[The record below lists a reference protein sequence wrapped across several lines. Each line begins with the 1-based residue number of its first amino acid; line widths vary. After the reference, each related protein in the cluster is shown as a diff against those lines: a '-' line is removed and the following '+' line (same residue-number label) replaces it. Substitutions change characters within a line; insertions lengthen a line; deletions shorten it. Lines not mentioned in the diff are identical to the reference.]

1 MDKWADV
8 EQAERFDRSEA
19 GHPLSMPV
27 EQVSMTA
34 TLAAGHASPRA
45 SQHVLVTGASGFV
58 GRRLTPVLKALGMT
72 VRCLPRDASRAARQ
86 WPSRTW
92 IQGDVS
98 RADDLERV
106 LAGCQAAYY
115 LVHGLAEHSSALVQR
130 ERAMAETFA
139 LAAERA
145 GLQRVVY
152 LGATA
157 PQESPSDHLRSRLE
171 AGRVLRSGRVPALE
185 LRAGMIVGYGSA
197 SWQIV
202 RDLAAR
208 LPAMVLPRWLQ
219 TRSQPV
225 AIDDVIVA
233 LASGLRV
240 PLTVSQ
246 SFDLPGPQIMTYR
259 ETLVRTA
266 ALLGHTRLVAVDVPV
281 LSPMLSSQ
289 WIRLVT
295 RADWSVARELVEG
308 LTHDLLA
315 RDDEYWQLIAQLPL
329 LTFEQAARR
338 ALEEEDRQQEPGR
351 PARALET
358 VVDLVAGGGGR

>member
-1 MDKWADV
+1 MAV
-8 EQAERFDRSEA
+8 AATANVGSA
-19 GHPLSMPV
+19 HGSG
-27 EQVSMTA
+27 QV
-34 TLAAGHASPRA
+34 L
-45 SQHVLVTGASGFV
+45 LTGASGFV
-58 GRRLTPVLKALGMT
+58 GRRLAPLLEALGWR
-72 VRCLPRDASRAARQ
+72 VRCLTRDASASARR
-86 WPSRTW
+86 WPHRTW
-92 IQGDVS
+92 NEGNVS
-98 RADDLERV
+98 RADDIERA

-115 LVHGLAEHSSALVQR
+115 LIHSLADHDAALVER
-130 ERAMAETFA
+130 EQAMAETFG
-139 LAAERA
+139 LAAERV
-145 GLQRVVY
+145 GLGRIVY

-157 PQESPSDHLRSRLE
+157 PQGPPSDHLRSRLE
-171 AGRVLRSGRVPALE
+171 AGRVLRGGRVPILE

-233 LASGLRV
+233 LASGMRV
-240 PLTVSQ
+240 PLSSSE
-246 SFDLPGPQIMTYR
+246 SFDLPGPEVLTYR

-266 ALLGHTRLVAVDVPV
+266 ALLGHTRLLAVDVPV

-315 RDDEYWQLIAQLPL
+315 RSDEYWQLIAQLPL

-338 ALEEEDRQQEPGR
+338 ALNEEARQQEPGP
-351 PARALET
+351 PARALESL
-358 VVDLVAGGGGR
+358 VDLLAGGGLR